1 MTPDAHPDGM
11 HPDGMSSLLAL
22 GFVGLLS
29 VAVALLFFA
38 YAIGTIAAI
47 GAARERGPEWRAVV
61 LAIAAFLLPPI
72 GWGYLFVKDS
82 PARWVRRYF
91 WIGLAS
97 LGAAAV
103 LSLIMLQRGVVAS

>member
-1 MTPDAHPDGM
+1 MTPDT

-22 GFVGLLS
+22 GFVALLS
-29 VAVALLFFA
+29 LTVALLFFA

-61 LAIAAFLLPPI
+61 LAVAAFLLPPI
-72 GWGYLFVKDS
+72 GWGYLFIRDS
-82 PARWVRRYF
+82 PAHWVRRHF

-97 LGAAAV
+97 LAGAAV
-103 LSLIMLQRGVVAS
+103 LSLIMLQWGVVAS